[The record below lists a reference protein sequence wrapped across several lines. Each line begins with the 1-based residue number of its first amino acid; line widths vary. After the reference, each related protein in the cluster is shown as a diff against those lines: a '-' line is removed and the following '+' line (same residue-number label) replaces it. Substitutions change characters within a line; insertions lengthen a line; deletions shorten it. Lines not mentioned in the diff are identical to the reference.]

1 MIHRSRT
8 PVPLMRG
15 TRNAASIAL
24 AVVALALL
32 LIIPAAASAACPSM
46 EVFGVRGSGQ
56 TQNEA
61 GGYGSTVQDVVQ
73 RITKAAPDVH
83 TEPINYTA
91 IGVDW
96 WDPSYYG
103 WKYQLSVDD
112 GDVKL
117 YSAIQSFLKSGCSGT
132 YIYLIGYS
140 QGAQVA
146 GDVYQALSSAQQ
158 KRIGGVALIGDPEF
172 KGSQGEPVNWGSY
185 NPTMNGVYPLRHRTL
200 TGGETSAV
208 RSYCAN
214 GDPVCNSSPSN
225 ILHCVIP
232 ILKDSCPHTHYTT
245 EEYDGVGYTEAAA
258 AFLVSQWRL
267 LGPKTVSVGSRKS
280 ILVFGSGD
288 YTDDP
293 SGMANLV
300 SALRSYGYSVTQS
313 PTLPND
319 LSSYGQVWWYG
330 LDQLTS
336 AQENE
341 LVDYARSG
349 GSLYLSGEWSD
360 CCEPQTNQD
369 TVAAVFNSLVV
380 TVGGIQYGP
389 DGEDRDAVNPSAID
403 GVATL
408 PNTLTTFTGS
418 YTGSIAGTNIG
429 ENNFVFAGSDGS
441 GIVGVWGS
449 SEVVGGGRL
458 AIVMDVNWIE
468 TEYGNIPEADA
479 LVGNLAYFLSG
490 ADG

>member
-1 MIHRSRT
+1 MT
-8 PVPLMRG
+8 TVLMRLP
-15 TRNAASIAL
+15 RNAVTV
-24 AVVALALL
+24 VVAAVSLAAILL
-32 LIIPAAASAACPSM
+32 VMVPAAASAACPSM
-46 EVFGVRGSGQ
+46 EIFGVRGSGE
-56 TQNEA
+56 TQSDA

-73 RITKAAPDVH
+73 RIEHSAPDVH
-83 TEPINYTA
+83 TEPINYA
-91 IGVDW
+91 AVGVG
-96 WDPSYYG
+96 YG
-103 WKYQLSVDD
+103 GAAYGALYELSVYD
-112 GDVKL
+112 GDKNL
-117 YSAIQSFLKSGCSGT
+117 LAAIQKFLDTGCSGT
-132 YIYLIGYS
+132 HIYLIGYS

-146 GDVYQALSSAQQ
+146 GDVYQDLSTMQQ
-158 KRIGGVALIGDPEF
+158 QRVGGVVLIGDPEF

-185 NPTMNGVYPLRHRTL
+185 NPTMNGVYQFHHRTL
-200 TGGETSAV
+200 TGGETNVV

-225 ILHCVIP
+225 ILHCIVP

-245 EEYDGVGYTEAAA
+245 EEYDGVDYTEAAA
-258 AFLVSQWRL
+258 TFLVGQWRR

-313 PTLPND
+313 PTLPNG
-319 LSSYGQVWWYG
+319 LSNYGQVWWYG
-330 LDQLTS
+330 LDQLTA

-349 GSLYLSGEWSD
+349 GSLYLSGEWSE
-360 CCEPQTNQD
+360 CCAQQTNQD
-369 TVAAVFNSLVV
+369 TVASIFNSLVV

-389 DGEDRDAVNPSAID
+389 NGEDYDMVNPNAID

-408 PNTLTTFTGS
+408 PNTLATFTGS
-418 YTGSIAGTNIG
+418 ETGSIADTNVG
-429 ENNFVFAGSDGS
+429 ANNFVFAGSDGS
-441 GIVGVWGS
+441 GIVGVWDS
-449 SEVVGGGRL
+449 NEVVGGGRL